1 MCKDYLDNES
11 INISREIIKLEEE
24 KKYLNEQLK
33 RANQDYDD
41 LINSVHIK

>member
-1 MCKDYLDNES
+1 MCEDYLDNES

-24 KKYLNEQLK
+24 IKYLNEQLK
-33 RANQDYDD
+33 RANKDYDD

>member
-24 KKYLNEQLK
+24 IKYLNEQLK
-33 RANQDYDD
+33 RANKDYDD
-41 LINSVHIK
+41 WINSVHIK

>member
-11 INISREIIKLEEE
+11 INISREIIKLEKEIE
-24 KKYLNEQLK
+24 DLQEQLK

-41 LINSVHIK
+41 LINSVYIK